1 MTTRVRHVAVA
12 AGIAGVLFVSACSN
26 DTETYKVKT
35 EKFIEDAEM
44 GEANDTSF
52 SDATCDEPESIDVGT
67 TYTCTAVAED
77 GSTWDFDAEIDG
89 ENSFVV
95 TDGTKRE

>member
-12 AGIAGVLFVSACSN
+12 ASIAGVLFVSGCSN
-26 DTETYKVKT
+26 DTETYKVET
-35 EKFIEDAEM
+35 EKFITGNAELK
-44 GEANDTSF
+44 EEYDTSF
-52 SDATCDEPESIDVGT
+52 SDVTCDEPASIAAGT

-89 ENSFVV
+89 ENSYLVV
-95 TDGTKRE
+95 GTKRE